1 LLSAHEADFV
11 WRSELDK
18 KFDYKPSV
26 HRDEIRRIMR
36 RAILTRSSI
45 KNGDLNRSDVLSDLY
60 AIRETLEIFSSAPKK
75 AGRNT
80 MSWLASQLEEAC
92 ERLAVINADARC
104 PSNE

>member
-1 LLSAHEADFV
+1 M
-11 WRSELDK
+11 DK

-45 KNGDLNRSDVLSDLY
+45 KNGDLNRSDVLSDLC